1 MAFEAEKLLGNRYRI
16 LRHTLS
22 AGMIAT
28 YLAEDT
34 LLRGRQVAIETRP
47 LFSALPQQQIPREI
61 SLLKNLNH
69 PNILRLLDYGTEA
82 DTPYL
87 VFEYTPNGTLR
98 DRHPR
103 GSQVPLPT
111 VIEYVKQVAS
121 ALQYIH
127 DQGIIHRDVKPEN
140 MLLGNNGNVLLSD
153 FGIAIAY
160 PGTTASSPAG
170 TGRYMA
176 PEQFRGA
183 AVPASDQYSLG
194 VVIYE
199 WLCGRPPFT
208 EGDFIKLAY
217 QHSLEPPP
225 PLTAINPTIP
235 RDVEQVVLIALEKDP
250 QRRFRTMRAF
260 ARAFEQAS
268 TPPDP
273 NSPTVFLQS
282 ALPTPAQFAA
292 SPIEEAKAPFADERD
307 KITGTLAPGS
317 PTVKGSNTP
326 YGPNTPQSPN
336 IPYPYSPPIQP
347 GSNFTVTPP
356 PPVPVPAQGQTR
368 SNDSGNTGFFRR
380 VSGSLKNLLP
390 RRGVEEQ
397 PETQLS
403 LYALASAKLEA
414 DDRAIIG
421 KQYILQAGLT
431 QQRPENFVGEPFRV
445 AVRNPAEPLLFHIML
460 HASPN
465 IQLLGA
471 WYQPLRYSPLN
482 VESQF
487 ITCPFRLTA
496 AGESYLLINFYRE
509 RQWLKSIRLE
519 FEGIEQTSFSTV
531 TNWR

>member
-1 MAFEAEKLLGNRYRI
+1 MAFEAEKLVGNRYRI
-16 LRHTLS
+16 LRHMSLG
-22 AGMIAT
+22 GMIAT
-28 YLAEDT
+28 YLAEDI

-61 SLLKNLNH
+61 SLLKDLNH

-140 MLLGNNGNVLLSD
+140 MLLGNDGKILLND
-153 FGIAIAY
+153 FGLAVTY
-160 PGTTASSPAG
+160 PGTTANSPAG
-170 TGRYMA
+170 TPRYMA
-176 PEQFRGA
+176 PEQFRGDV
-183 AVPASDQYSLG
+183 VPASDQYSLG
-194 VVIYE
+194 VVVYE

-208 EGDFIKLAY
+208 EGDFIQLAY
-217 QHSLEPPP
+217 QHRLEPPP
-225 PLTAINPTIP
+225 PLTDINPTI
-235 RDVEQVVLIALEKDP
+235 RRGVEQVVLRALEKDP
-250 QRRFRTMRAF
+250 QRRFGNMRTF
-260 ARAFEQAS
+260 ARALVQAS
-268 TPPDP
+268 RVYLHPNIMPMPMPSMPPLLQQVSP
-273 NSPTVFLQS
+273 MKSENSSVERTEGSFEENENVKHAFHPPPSPSSPTAKSPNAAPNFDR
-282 ALPTPAQFAA
+282 TIA
-292 SPIEEAKAPFADERD
+292 SPAP
-307 KITGTLAPGS
+307 
-317 PTVKGSNTP
+317 N
-326 YGPNTPQSPN
+326 
-336 IPYPYSPPIQP
+336 
-347 GSNFTVTPP
+347 
-356 PPVPVPAQGQTR
+356 
-368 SNDSGNTGFFRR
+368 
-380 VSGSLKNLLP
+380 
-390 RRGVEEQ
+390 EEQ

-403 LYALASAKLEA
+403 LYALASARLEA

-421 KQYILQAGLT
+421 KQYTLEAGLT
-431 QQRPENFVGEPFRV
+431 QQRPDNFVGEPFRV

-471 WYQPLRYSPLN
+471 WYQPLRYAPLN
-482 VESQF
+482 VEPQF

-519 FEGIEQTSFSTV
+519 FEGIEQTSFSNA

>member
-1 MAFEAEKLLGNRYRI
+1 MTFEAEKLLGNRYRI

-111 VIEYVKQVAS
+111 VIEYVKLVAS

-153 FGIAIAY
+153 FGIAVAY

-183 AVPASDQYSLG
+183 AVPASDQYALG

-199 WLCGRPPFT
+199 WLTGRPPFT

-225 PLTAINPTIP
+225 PLTALNPTIP
-235 RDVEQVVLIALEKDP
+235 RDVEQVVSIALEKDP
-250 QRRFRTMRAF
+250 QRRFRNMRAF

-268 TPPDP
+268 TPPNL
-273 NSPTVFLQS
+273 NSPNVSLQ
-282 ALPTPAQFAA
+282 LPLPIPTPAPLQFGA
-292 SPIEEAKAPFADERD
+292 SPIEETKASFADEKD
-307 KITGTLAPGS
+307 KITRTLAPGS
-317 PTVKGSNTP
+317 PTEKGSNTP
-326 YGPNTPQSPN
+326 YGPNTPQSPYSPYGSNTPQSPN
-336 IPYPYSPPIQP
+336 IPYSSSPPIQP

-356 PPVPVPAQGQTR
+356 PPDQTH
-368 SNDSGNTGFFRR
+368 SHDSGNTGFFRR

-390 RRGVEEQ
+390 HHGV
-397 PETQLS
+397 
-403 LYALASAKLEA
+403 
-414 DDRAIIG
+414 
-421 KQYILQAGLT
+421 
-431 QQRPENFVGEPFRV
+431 
-445 AVRNPAEPLLFHIML
+445 
-460 HASPN
+460 
-465 IQLLGA
+465 
-471 WYQPLRYSPLN
+471 
-482 VESQF
+482 
-487 ITCPFRLTA
+487 
-496 AGESYLLINFYRE
+496 
-509 RQWLKSIRLE
+509 
-519 FEGIEQTSFSTV
+519 
-531 TNWR
+531 

>member
-34 LLRGRQVAIETRP
+34 RLRGRQVAIETRP
-47 LFSALPQQQIPREI
+47 LFSALPQQQIPHEI

-160 PGTTASSPAG
+160 PGTTATSPAG

-199 WLCGRPPFT
+199 WLTGRPPFT

-268 TPPDP
+268 TPPNL
-273 NSPTVFLQS
+273 NSPNVFLQS
-282 ALPTPAQFAA
+282 APPMPAQSAA
-292 SPIEEAKAPFADERD
+292 SPIEETNTSLEGEAAETARTFASSPP
-307 KITGTLAPGS
+307 TPSPNVLYGS
-317 PTVKGSNTP
+317 
-326 YGPNTPQSPN
+326 NTPQSPN
-336 IPYPYSPPIQP
+336 IVYPYSSSAPPDFDRTASTQHL
-347 GSNFTVTPP
+347 SEE
-356 PPVPVPAQGQTR
+356 R
-368 SNDSGNTGFFRR
+368 SHDSGNTGFFTR

-390 RRGVEEQ
+390 RRDVEEQ

-403 LYALASAKLEA
+403 LYALASARLEA

-445 AVRNPAEPLLFHIML
+445 AVRNPAEPLLFHVML

-471 WYQPLRYSPLN
+471 WYQPLRYAPLN
-482 VESQF
+482 VEPQF

-519 FEGIEQTSFSTV
+519 FEAIEQTSFSNA